1 MKIKE
6 KVVGKKMT
14 VKKIDKGDYKEV
26 IELIK
31 SEFPY
36 VEFDEGKIRERIES
50 NKIFLFKAVEGK
62 KILGFVELEI
72 LEGNIARINGL
83 TVKPESRNKGVAK
96 ELLDYA
102 IKFLKEK
109 KIARILLLVKEKNAA
124 AKKIYKE
131 AGFSFI
137 GMYHRELDQAVVE
150 EMELDLGSEDKENLS
165 YVG

>member
-1 MKIKE
+1 MTIKE
-6 KVVGKKMT
+6 KSGVKKMT
-14 VKKIDKGDYKEV
+14 IKKIDEADYSEV
-26 IELIK
+26 IGLIK

-36 VEFDEGKIRERIES
+36 VEFDEKKIRKRIES

-102 IKFLKEK
+102 IKFLKGK

-131 AGFSFI
+131 RGFDFI
-137 GMYHRELDQAVVE
+137 GMYHRELDSEVVE
-150 EMELDLGSEDKENLS
+150 EMELDLRNGT
-165 YVG
+165 

>member
-1 MKIKE
+1 M
-6 KVVGKKMT
+6 VTGGKKMN
-14 VKKIDKGDYKEV
+14 VKEIDERDYSEV
-26 IELIK
+26 IRLIK

-36 VEFDEGKIRERIES
+36 VEFDEEKIRERIES

-102 IKFLKEK
+102 IEFLKVK
-109 KIARILLLVKEKNAA
+109 KITRILLLVKEKNAA

-137 GMYHRELDQAVVE
+137 GMYHRELDSAVVE
-150 EMELDLGSEDKENLS
+150 EMELDLEAENKEGLS